1 MKILIIDD
9 NEYKIEDS
17 KEILSKIYNKVDFC
31 EVHSKNSA
39 LLFLQKLKDSID
51 LIILDWNFPVFDQG
65 MPEVGMGEEVLKVMQ
80 RKDIN
85 IDTIIC
91 SSDKVNLENEYYNV
105 IGQILYHPATLK
117 SQYEDILRDKKEE
130 IDEYIYTV
138 IERNPPIIKTESEP
152 FQSEYNDDKIMQ
164 KNLTR
169 WKRKRSSDAWWKK

>member
-9 NEYKIEDS
+9 SEYKIEDS
-17 KEILSKIYNKVDFC
+17 KEALSKIYNKADFC

-39 LLFLQKLKDSID
+39 LLFLQELKDSID

-65 MPEVGMGEEVLKVMQ
+65 MPEVDMGEEVLKVMQ

-91 SSDKVNLENEYYNV
+91 SSDKVNLENEYHNV

-130 IDEYIYTV
+130 IGEYVDTV

-152 FQSEYNDDKIMQ
+152 FQSEYNDYKKKEKQ
-164 KNLTR
+164 LSR